1 MTIEC
6 EQNGVC
12 EVKDTRAQI
21 FEEAGV
27 VKGHA
32 VRSAASSAH
41 TGHKGALGFG
51 LLAFVFVV
59 LLVCALW
66 AVSGVYAHV
75 AHEQGAVTLRE
86 SILQAA
92 DQCYAIE
99 GAYPMSLGYLEKRYG
114 LSVNRDGYDVVY
126 EAFASNIAPTV
137 VVKAL

>member
-6 EQNGVC
+6 RQDSAC
-12 EVKDTRAQI
+12 EAKDARAQVL
-21 FEEAGV
+21 EEAGV
-27 VKGHA
+27 VKGHP
-32 VRSAASSAH
+32 VRAAAPSSA
-41 TGHKGALGFG
+41 TGHHSALGFG
-51 LLAFVFVV
+51 LLAFVLAV
-59 LLVCALW
+59 LVTCGLW
-66 AVSGVYAHV
+66 AASGVYAHT

-99 GAYPMSLGYLEKRYG
+99 GAYPVSLGYLEKRYG
-114 LSVNRDGYDVVY
+114 LSVNRDGYDVTY